1 MMNVLKKGVL
11 FLVLYGIFTTYL
23 FLASNRMEYLDNRDD
38 EKILNVSINYGEWYL
53 FYDILTLGD

>member
-38 EKILNVSINYGEWYL
+38 EKILNVSINYGE
-53 FYDILTLGD
+53 